1 MYAHLLMDAVEVIL
15 THITDLDNLARVD
28 FLAWIDSRS
37 NRLPFAGAVLSLL
50 LGIHQEVRGKLR
62 FAHFTVLAFTQH
74 LIHIDNKVVHFADL
88 GWIPL
93 AWSSVGAVV
102 LSLAAC
108 VRLFPC
114 FNGGLRLAICI
125 R

>member
-1 MYAHLLMDAVEVIL
+1 MYAHLLMDAVEVFL
-15 THITDLDNLARVD
+15 AHITDLDNLARVD
-28 FLAWIDSRS
+28 FLARIDGRA
-37 NRLPFAGAVLSLL
+37 NRLAFAVAVLSLL
-50 LGIHQEVRGKLR
+50 FGIHQQVRGKLR
-62 FAHFTVLAFTQH
+62 FAHFAVLAFTQH
-74 LIHIDNKVVHFADL
+74 LIHIDNKVVHFTDL

-102 LSLAAC
+102 LSLAAR

-114 FNGGLRLAICI
+114 FDGGSRLAISI